1 MEPKEPVMKAG
12 IEPAVMV
19 GGARTKPANHVD
31 MQNKGAPEYAV
42 SWSSLELDR
51 SPFSWVVKV
60 LQKL

>member
-42 SWSSLELDR
+42 S
-51 SPFSWVVKV
+51 
-60 LQKL
+60 